1 MSHKMSHKTSL
12 ACAGAFAAAASLAG
26 IGPAFSHTIVGN
38 RVFPA
43 TLGIDDPGVNDELA
57 IPSFAY
63 VANPDNSNQFDYGF
77 EYQKTI
83 TYDSSFSVGSALTH
97 LVNTMRPNGNFG
109 GVTGWQNVETQLK
122 YVPYQNAEH
131 EFLVAIAGSAEWGHT
146 GNASVGAEPFTA
158 LTAKGFV
165 GKGFGDA
172 EAEWLRPIAVT
183 GEIDYTWSTHP
194 ITFGFDP
201 DAGVTIDRSPTVLTY
216 GATLQYSLL
225 YMNSFVHEV
234 PEFFRNLILTFEAV
248 FSTPVSNIGPSVPL
262 SIPGTHETTGVYGP
276 GLYYIGRLGPVTF
289 QLGAVAAIPINR
301 ASGRHVGALAIL
313 DIFLDD
319 TLPDSLGKPLFGP
332 RQPRVGGLY

>member
-1 MSHKMSHKTSL
+1 M
-12 ACAGAFAAAASLAG
+12 
-26 IGPAFSHTIVGN
+26 
-38 RVFPA
+38 
-43 TLGIDDPGVNDELA
+43 
-57 IPSFAY
+57 
-63 VANPDNSNQFDYGF
+63 
-77 EYQKTI
+77 
-83 TYDSSFSVGSALTH
+83 
-97 LVNTMRPNGNFG
+97 
-109 GVTGWQNVETQLK
+109 
-122 YVPYQNAEH
+122 
-131 EFLVAIAGSAEWGHT
+131 
-146 GNASVGAEPFTA
+146 
-158 LTAKGFV
+158 
-165 GKGFGDA
+165 
-172 EAEWLRPIAVT
+172 
-183 GEIDYTWSTHP
+183 STHP

-234 PEFFRNLILTFEAV
+234 PEFFRNLIPTFEAV

-332 RQPRVGGLY
+332 RQPRSAGCIKEAAMQRFVKLLLAAALAAPLAATAAFAHAFLDHGVPGVGMTVSGPVRDLRLYYTQGVVTAFSAVSVTSSTGAAIPASKPVNDPLDQ